1 MDKELADF
9 LKKYQENQET
19 FTLEDFG
26 EENISWLA
34 NLFFKDVITAKNY
47 NPEDDR
53 SFMGVSANIEH
64 IPFIK
69 KIDKK
74 KINLLRVQ

>member
-1 MDKELADF
+1 M
-9 LKKYQENQET
+9 
-19 FTLEDFG
+19 
-26 EENISWLA
+26 
-34 NLFFKDVITAKNY
+34 ITAKNY

-74 KINLLRVQ
+74 KNKFIKVQ